1 MIRGLVKR
9 RILRFHP
16 KNRGSRFFLLAK
28 ISISL
33 LFLFLLRFF
42 LFSFFFFKFMVSKKR
57 RDSVKNSLRDR
68 LLKGEAHFPRNLD
81 DNEFQRVSST
91 GH

>member
-57 RDSVKNSLRDR
+57 RNSVKNSLRDR
-68 LLKGEAHFPRNLD
+68 LLKGEASFSKKSR
-81 DNEFQRVSST
+81 
-91 GH
+91 